1 MTDVT
6 VRVLGVDDWQLYKKV
21 RLAALDESPDAF
33 VASYDAESAETED
46 FWRQR
51 MVRSQRLL
59 AERDGQ
65 ALGVVSLGESDDG
78 NPDTA
83 QLFGLWVAPQA
94 RGTGVAS
101 ALVRAGADAALSQGR
116 TQLAYWV
123 GTDNGRAVA
132 FASGFGFRPGNL
144 RRPMRVQ
151 NDADGEQELMM
162 VLALGHDRGQPVAN
176 GGHLSV

>member
-132 FASGFGFRPGNL
+132 FASGLGFRPADS
-144 RRPMRVQ
+144 RREMRGAHKG
-151 NDADGEQELMM
+151 DEQEVAMI
-162 VLALGHDRGQPVAN
+162 LALGADRGTLPDL
-176 GGHLSV
+176 G